1 MRTFI
6 HLFCMAGVYI
16 HIPFCRKFCNYC
28 DFYKITALGYKDDYI
43 EAVLKEIEMRKD
55 YVNEPIQ
62 TIYFGGGTPS
72 LFSSQDLYRI
82 IDKIYKYFSVNQK
95 IEATIEV
102 NPDDV
107 SREYLSSLREI
118 GLNRISMG
126 VQSWNNRDL
135 KLMNRRHDEKKAEE
149 ALKDTMDFF
158 DNISVDLIYG
168 VPGMSIEEWK
178 NNLIKTLSFDIQ
190 HISAYSLIVEP
201 GTAFYKMRLSGK
213 IKEAEEELFIR
224 QYELLKDMS
233 EEHGF
238 LHYEISNFA
247 KQDYYSVHN
256 SNYWKQVPYLGLGP
270 SAHSFNGYSRQWNVS
285 DVNTYISEIKK
296 GGLSFEKEYL
306 SEKTRYNEYI
316 MTSLRTMWGIDLE
329 KLELMFGKEMHD
341 YVVSVSEK
349 YKQYGMMTKR
359 EDHLILTNQG
369 IMISDNIISEFML
382 EDV

>member
-107 SREYLSSLREI
+107 SREYLSTLREI

-190 HISAYSLIVEP
+190 HISAYSLTVEP

-224 QYELLKDMS
+224 QYELLKEMS

>member
-285 DVNTYISEIKK
+285 DVNTYISEKKK

>member
-1 MRTFI
+1 
-6 HLFCMAGVYI
+6 MAGVYI
-16 HIPFCRKFCNYC
+16 HIPFCKKFCNYC
-28 DFYKITALGYKDDYI
+28 DFYKITALGHKDDYI
-43 EAVLKEIEMRKD
+43 DAVLKEIEMQKD

-72 LFSSQDLYRI
+72 LFSSQELYRI
-82 IDKIYKYFSVNQK
+82 IDKIYKYLSVNQN

-102 NPDDV
+102 NPDDI

-168 VPGMSIEEWK
+168 IPGMSIEDWEK
-178 NNLIKTLSFDIQ
+178 NLIKTLSFDIQ
-190 HISAYSLIVEP
+190 HISAYSLTIEP
-201 GTAFYKMRLSGK
+201 ETAFYKMRLSGK

-224 QYELLKDMS
+224 QYELLKEMCA
-233 EEHGF
+233 EHGF
-238 LHYEISNFA
+238 LQYEISNFA

-296 GGLSFEKEYL
+296 GNLSLEREYL
-306 SEKTRYNEYI
+306 SEKTRYNEYV

-359 EDHLILTNQG
+359 KDHLILTNQG
-369 IMISDNIISEFML
+369 IMISDNIISDFML

>member
-168 VPGMSIEEWK
+168 IPGMSIEEWK

-190 HISAYSLIVEP
+190 HISAYSLTVEP

-285 DVNTYISEIKK
+285 DVNTYISEKKK

>member
-1 MRTFI
+1 
-6 HLFCMAGVYI
+6 MAGVYI

-107 SREYLSSLREI
+107 SREYLSTLREI

-224 QYELLKDMS
+224 QYELLKEMS